1 MTDDQHPDEPIDDE
15 PWPEDGPRSEGV
27 RIIGAQ
33 EAAEAV
39 GRPDVARRRRRGEK
53 RFGDRPDQPA
63 PASDLPTIRI
73 SSSGATTTG
82 GDDAPVVRPASPD
95 AVHPSPPEPRW
106 GDDTGS
112 GFGHARVIDDSGAT
126 GSDADDPFPADA
138 FEDVSPVGPDP
149 EAENGSEAHLD
160 PVGYPEQVE
169 VSGSVEDT
177 EPAED
182 PWDFVE
188 EQRPVGEAQPDADTT
203 AVLDPVEERPASE
216 WSDPAPSAD
225 APSDVDLPPSE
236 DPSGDVGWPPPSET
250 QSEPTWAGE
259 AMGDDE
265 RGSVDD
271 DSFGDEDSFVLPHW
285 TEPATGQVPRV
296 VGGDDHES
304 DQPGTG
310 ASQPRWRDEGERT
323 SESDFT
329 DLVEDAPR
337 LGALAADTPTTELG
351 DSFFDDDVDP
361 MVAFGPEGDEER
373 PSRRRRTRRRVVDDD
388 WPDDDG
394 GAEPPGGSAARSAG
408 RGGSDGDD
416 GAGGF
421 GDRNLPTAVAVGV
434 GLVAIGLFMFW
445 LGGLATT
452 VLATVVVGVAA
463 LEYFRAVQ
471 TRGQQPATLLGLTAV
486 VALLVGTYFAGL
498 AAYPVVL
505 ALTVVLGLLWYLWV
519 TPGER
524 AVQHLGFTL
533 VGVFWIGFLGS
544 FATLLLGLGRQMQA
558 NDPGLTSNP
567 GIGVLIAAVIA
578 SVAHDVGAYFVG
590 RRMGRT
596 RLSTASP
603 NKTQEGLAGGFVA
616 SLVATV
622 VVVGIGGISPIG
634 DDLARTF
641 VFALLCALVAPLG
654 DLCESFIKRDLGI
667 KDMGSVLPG
676 HGGVL
681 DRFDALLFVLPTAY
695 FVTLLFQI
703 WTPA

>member
-1 MTDDQHPDEPIDDE
+1 MSDDERHDEPADGDE
-15 PWPEDGPRSEGV
+15 PWPEEGPRSEGV

-73 SSSGATTTG
+73 SSSGATSAG
-82 GDDAPVVRPASPD
+82 GDDAPVARPASPD
-95 AVHPSPPEPRW
+95 AVHPSPAEPRW

-112 GFGHARVIDDSGAT
+112 GFGHARVIDDRGAAGPTSG
-126 GSDADDPFPADA
+126 DPFGDDA
-138 FEDVSPVGPDP
+138 FEDVTPVAADPDP
-149 EAENGSEAHLD
+149 EPE
-160 PVGYPEQVE
+160 PV
-169 VSGSVEDT
+169 
-177 EPAED
+177 PAEDGGTTDLADEGLAGADD
-182 PWDFVE
+182 PWDFVDE
-188 EQRPVGEAQPDADTT
+188 PSVDAHGGPGVEATLAVEAVGDRGPEQSLEPGSLEADRDDRPVEA
-203 AVLDPVEERPASE
+203 ASSRE
-216 WSDPAPSAD
+216 
-225 APSDVDLPPSE
+225 DL
-236 DPSGDVGWPPPSET
+236 GWPPPSESGAADDGST
-250 QSEPTWAGE
+250 DDLPSGDLA
-259 AMGDDE
+259 AGDDVE
-265 RGSVDD
+265 PG
-271 DSFGDEDSFVLPHW
+271 FGDEDSFVLPHW

-296 VGGDDHES
+296 VGGDDTES
-304 DQPGTG
+304 ASAG
-310 ASQPRWRDEGERT
+310 AASSQPRWRDEGERT

-329 DLVEDAPR
+329 DLVDDAPR
-337 LGALAADTPTTELG
+337 LGALAGDSPTTELG
-351 DSFFDDDVDP
+351 DPFFDDGGDP
-361 MVAFGPEGDEER
+361 LAAFGPEADEER
-373 PSRRRRTRRRVVDDD
+373 PARRRRTRRRAAEDD
-388 WPDDDG
+388 WFDDDDG
-394 GAEPPGGSAARSAG
+394 DVDEPPRPRRRASGGDAG
-408 RGGSDGDD
+408 DGDG
-416 GAGGF
+416 GAGAT
-421 GDRNLPTAVAVGV
+421 GDRNLPVAVAVGV
-434 GLVAIGLFMFW
+434 GLVALGLFMFW
-445 LGGLATT
+445 LGGFATM
-452 VLATVVVGVAA
+452 VLVAVVVAVAA

-486 VALLVGTYFAGL
+486 LSLSAGAYFAGL

-533 VGVFWIGFLGS
+533 LGVLWIGFLGS

-558 NDPGLTSNP
+558 NDLTLTSNP

-578 SVAHDVGAYFVG
+578 AVAHDVGAYFVG
-590 RRMGRT
+590 RRFGRT
-596 RLSTASP
+596 QLSSASP
-603 NKTQEGLAGGFVA
+603 NKTQEGLAGGFVV
-616 SLVATV
+616 SLVVTV
-622 VVVGIGGISPIG
+622 IVVGIGGISPIG

-654 DLCESFIKRDLGI
+654 DLCESFIKRDLRI